1 MTKNEALLGVTT
13 DFVNQLVIS
22 SITDLAD
29 IERNLLEMVH
39 AEFDAHNS
47 VAVKDEKWRKPEYL
61 EAWQISEI
69 MRKIFSIRNICCCPQ
84 NTDEDY
90 DLLGIFVDENVASI
104 IHDDTNL
111 GIYVTSEN
119 IIKSIAKTFKR
130 GITDKEQSEVLSDIK
145 MFAKRV
151 MRCNDRD
158 MIAVNNGIFNYKTK
172 QLEPFDEDKVFLTKS
187 HVDYVPNAINPII
200 HDNNDNTDWDVESW
214 MADLN
219 DDPEIV
225 NLLWEIIGAIIR
237 PNVRWNKSAW
247 LYSESGNNGKGT
259 LCELMRS
266 ICGTTS
272 YAAIPL
278 SDFSKD
284 FALEPL
290 TRASAII
297 VDENDV
303 GTFIDKA
310 GNLKSVITN
319 DVIQIN
325 RKFKTPI
332 AYQFYGFMV
341 QCLNEMPKIKDKS
354 ESFFRRQLF
363 IPMTKC
369 FTGIEK
375 PYIKNDY
382 LHRED
387 VLQYVLKRVLEMDY
401 YKLSEPAS
409 CTKALGEYKEYN
421 DPVRQF
427 WNELK
432 DEFKWNLL
440 PFTFLY
446 DLYKAWNE
454 LNNPSGKPLGKTTF
468 INDLIQLVKLD
479 KEWICLDKAKQ
490 IRVTKTNMVGPEPL
504 ILEYNLKD
512 WMSPTHKGRN
522 KDLLATPVLADRYRG
537 IERVSAVSSD
547 EDVDDIGDG
556 SDIVTDVGEDE

>member
-1 MTKNEALLGVTT
+1 MNDNKNDVLVAATS
-13 DFVNQLVIS
+13 DFVNQLAIS
-22 SITDLAD
+22 TIGDLD
-29 IERNLLEMVH
+29 NVQQELLQRVH
-39 AEFDAHNS
+39 DEFDAHNS
-47 VAVKDEKWRKPEYL
+47 VAVKDEKWKKPEYL

-90 DLLGIFVDENVASI
+90 DLLGIYVDDFVASI
-104 IHDDTNL
+104 IKDDSNY

-119 IIKSIAKTFKR
+119 VIKSIAKHFRR
-130 GITDKEQSEVLSDIK
+130 GLSEKEQNEVLSDIK

-151 MRCNDRD
+151 MRCNDKD
-158 MIAVNNGIFNYKTK
+158 LIAVNNGIFNYKTK
-172 QLEPFDEDKVFLTKS
+172 QLESFDKDKVFLTKS
-187 HVDYVPNAINPII
+187 HVDYISSAVNPII
-200 HDNNDNTDWDVESW
+200 HDVNDDTDWDVESW

-247 LYSESGNNGKGT
+247 LYSDTGNNGKGT

-266 ICGTTS
+266 ICGNTS

-363 IPMTKC
+363 VPMNKC

-382 LHRED
+382 LHRKE
-387 VLQYVLKRVLEMDY
+387 VLEYVLKRVLEMNY
-401 YKLSEPAS
+401 YRLSEPES
-409 CTKALGEYKEYN
+409 CTKALGEYKEFN

-427 WNELK
+427 WSEFR
-432 DEFKWNLL
+432 DEFKWDLL

-446 DLYKAWNE
+446 SLFKEWSA
-454 LNNPSGKPLGKTTF
+454 LNNPSGKPIGKTTF
-468 INDLIQLVKLD
+468 INDIVQVVRGDD
-479 KEWICLDKAKQ
+479 KWICLDKSRQ
-490 IRVTKTNMVGPEPL
+490 IYITDSNKHGMDRPEHL
-504 ILEYNLKD
+504 IVEYNLTE
-512 WMSPTHKGRN
+512 WMNPTHKGRN
-522 KDLLATPVLADRYRG
+522 KDLLAIPVLEDRYRG
-537 IERVSAVSSD
+537 IERMKFVNNTD
-547 EDVDDIGDG
+547 EK
-556 SDIVTDVGEDE
+556 